1 MQGFSARGVFFALH
15 NRSKPLSTTASSAT
29 PREPLRIALAGLGT
43 VGVGVIRV
51 LATNRELIAARAGRP
66 IEVVAVSAR
75 ERGKDRGVDISAYA
89 WEDDMTAL
97 AARDDVDVVVE
108 LVGGA
113 DGPALAL
120 SRAALGNDMGLVTAN
135 KAMIA
140 HHGLAL
146 AELAEAKG
154 APLRFEAA
162 VAGGIP
168 VVKGLREGI
177 SANALIRVYGILNGT
192 CNYILSEMEA
202 TGADFAETLAEA
214 QRLGYAE
221 SDPTFDIEGI
231 DAAHKL
237 AILAAIGFGTRVDF
251 GAVQTSGIVQVRAA
265 DIAQADALGFV
276 IRLIAEADV
285 QEEDG
290 TPRLLQR
297 VRPCLVA
304 KGHPLASV
312 DGPTN
317 AVVAEGNFSGRLLF
331 QGAGA
336 GDGPTAS
343 AVVADLIDI
352 ARAWENWGEV
362 GAPFSMPVSQL
373 VALEPAEPGHRME
386 RTYLRFTVNDRP
398 GVLAEI
404 TAAMRDAD
412 VSIESL
418 IQQGR
423 ARAGGETLVAM
434 VTHEGPEA
442 NVRRALDLLEGSDN
456 LTGEPLVLPILPN

>member
-1 MQGFSARGVFFALH
+1 MSD
-15 NRSKPLSTTASSAT
+15 ASSL
-29 PREPLRIALAGLGT
+29 PPLRIAIAGLGT
-43 VGVGVIRV
+43 VGAGVIR
-51 LATNRELIAARAGRP
+51 LLDTNRDLIAARAGRG
-66 IEVVAVSAR
+66 IEVTAVSAR
-75 ERGKDRGVDISAYA
+75 DRTKDRGVNHERFS

-97 AARDDVDVVVE
+97 AARDDVDVVLE
-108 LVGGA
+108 LVGGS

-120 SRAALGNDMGLVTAN
+120 SRAALGAGKGLVTAN

-146 AELAEAKG
+146 AEQAEKED
-154 APLRFEAA
+154 APLKFEAA

-168 VVKGLREGI
+168 VVKGLREGT
-177 SANALIRVYGILNGT
+177 SANALTKVYGILNGT

-202 TGADFAETLAEA
+202 TGADFAETLEDA

-221 SDPTFDIEGI
+221 ADPSFDIEGI

-237 AILAAIGFGTRVDF
+237 SILATIGFGTRLDF
-251 GAVQTSGIVQVRAA
+251 ANVRTTGIVAVRAA
-265 DIAQADALGFV
+265 DIAQAGTLGFV

-285 QEEDG
+285 AEG
-290 TPRLLQR
+290 TLLQR

-304 KGHPLASV
+304 KDHPLAPV

-343 AVVADLIDI
+343 AVVADCIDI
-352 ARAWENWGEV
+352 AREEV
-362 GAPFSMPVSQL
+362 GAPFSMPVAQL
-373 VALEPAEPGHRME
+373 APLDPAQPGDRLE
-386 RTYLRFTVNDRP
+386 RTYLRFTVKDRP

-423 ARAGGETLVAM
+423 GGVDSEVLVAM
-434 VTHEGPEA
+434 VTHEGPERGIA
-442 NVRRALDLLEGSDN
+442 KALELLDGSDS
-456 LTGEPLVLPILPN
+456 LTAAPLVLPILPN

>member
-1 MQGFSARGVFFALH
+1 MRVLIALQHRSASLVDT
-15 NRSKPLSTTASSAT
+15 S
-29 PREPLRIALAGLGT
+29 PLRIAIAGLGT
-43 VGVGVIRV
+43 VGVGVMR
-51 LATNRELIAARAGRP
+51 LLETNRDLIAARAGRS

-75 ERGKDRGVDISAYA
+75 ERSKDRGVDISSLA

-97 AARDDVDVVVE
+97 GGREDVDVVLE
-108 LVGGA
+108 LVGGS

-120 SRAALGNDMGLVTAN
+120 SRAALKGGKGLVTAN

-140 HHGLAL
+140 HHGLEL
-146 AELAEAKG
+146 AELAEAQG
-154 APLRFEAA
+154 TPLKFEAA

-168 VVKGLREGI
+168 VVKGLREGT
-177 SANALIRVYGILNGT
+177 SANALTKVYGILNGT
-192 CNYILSEMEA
+192 CNYILTEMEQ
-202 TGADFAETLAEA
+202 TGADFGETLAEA

-221 SDPTFDIEGI
+221 ADPTFDIEGI

-251 GAVQTSGIVQVRAA
+251 AAVNTLGIVQVRAA

-285 QEEDG
+285 ADG
-290 TPRLLQR
+290 KLLQR

-304 KGHPLASV
+304 KDHPLAPV

-352 ARAWENWGEV
+352 ARSEV
-362 GAPFSMPVSQL
+362 GAPFSMPVAQL
-373 VALEPAEPGHRME
+373 AALEPAEPGDRTE

-418 IQQGR
+418 IQKGR
-423 ARAGGETLVAM
+423 MRDGGEVLVAM

-442 NVRRALDLLEGSDN
+442 NIARALELLEGSDS
-456 LTGEPLVLPILPN
+456 LTGAPLVLPILPN

>member
-1 MQGFSARGVFFALH
+1 MIDT
-15 NRSKPLSTTASSAT
+15 PSS
-29 PREPLRIALAGLGT
+29 PLRIAIAGLGT
-43 VGVGVIRV
+43 VGAGVIR
-51 LATNRELIAARAGRP
+51 LLGTNRDLIAARAGRG

-75 ERGKDRGVDISAYA
+75 DRTKDRGVDISSYA

-97 AARDDVDVVVE
+97 ANRDDVDVVVE
-108 LVGGA
+108 LVGGS
-113 DGPALAL
+113 DGPALAC
-120 SRAALGNDMGLVTAN
+120 SRAALVAGKGLVTAN

-146 AELAEAKG
+146 AEQAEA
-154 APLRFEAA
+154 ARTPLKFEAA

-168 VVKGLREGI
+168 VVKGLREGT
-177 SANALIRVYGILNGT
+177 SANALTTIYGILNGT

-221 SDPTFDIEGI
+221 ADPTFDIEGI

-237 AILAAIGFGTRVDF
+237 AILAAIGFGARIDF
-251 GAVQTSGIVQVRAA
+251 DAVRTTGIVQVRAA

-276 IRLIAEADV
+276 IRLIAQVDVETGADGK
-285 QEEDG
+285 EH
-290 TPRLLQR
+290 LLQR

-304 KGHPLASV
+304 KDHPLAPV

-352 ARAWENWGEV
+352 ARGEV
-362 GAPFSMPVSQL
+362 GAPFSMPVGQL
-373 VALEPAEPGHRME
+373 AAMPPAEPGHRME
-386 RTYLRFTVNDRP
+386 RTYLRFTVRDRP

-418 IQQGR
+418 IQPGR
-423 ARAGGETLVAM
+423 AREGGEVLVAM
-434 VTHEGPEA
+434 VTHEGPEGNIA
-442 NVRRALDLLEGSDN
+442 KALKLLEGSES
-456 LTGEPLVLPILPN
+456 LTAPPLVLPILPS

>member
-1 MQGFSARGVFFALH
+1 MA
-15 NRSKPLSTTASSAT
+15 NTTQ
-29 PREPLRIALAGLGT
+29 PPLRIAIAGLGT
-43 VGVGVIRV
+43 VGVGVIRL
-51 LATNRELIAARAGRP
+51 LAANGDLIAARAGRA
-66 IEVVAVSAR
+66 IKVVAVSAR
-75 ERGKDRGVDISAYA
+75 ERHKNRGVDIASYA

-97 AARDDVDVVVE
+97 GRRDDVDVVIE
-108 LVGGA
+108 LVGGS

-120 SRAALGNDMGLVTAN
+120 SRAALNGGKGLVTAN

-140 HHGLAL
+140 HHGM
-146 AELAEAKG
+146 ELAQQAEANG
-154 APLRFEAA
+154 ASLQFEAA

-168 VVKGLREGI
+168 VVKGLREGT
-177 SANALIRVYGILNGT
+177 SANALTKVYGILNGT

-202 TGADFAETLAEA
+202 TGADFSETLSAA
-214 QRLGYAE
+214 QKLGYAE

-231 DAAHKL
+231 DAAHKI
-237 AILAAIGFGTRVDF
+237 AILAAIGFGAKVDF
-251 GAVQTSGIVQVRAA
+251 ASVRTTGIVQVRAA

-285 QEEDG
+285 QEESDG
-290 TPRLLQR
+290 PKLLQR
-297 VRPCLVA
+297 VRPCLVG
-304 KGHPLASV
+304 KDHPLASV

-352 ARAWENWGEV
+352 ARSCENQDESV
-362 GAPFSMPVSQL
+362 APFSIPVAQL
-373 VALEPAEPGHRME
+373 APLAPAEPGHRME

-423 ARAGGETLVAM
+423 GGDGDAVLVAM

-442 NVRRALDLLEGSDN
+442 NVRRALELLEGSDS
-456 LTGEPLVLPILPN
+456 LTGKPLVLPILPN

>member
-1 MQGFSARGVFFALH
+1 MSQSPT
-15 NRSKPLSTTASSAT
+15 NQPSS
-29 PREPLRIALAGLGT
+29 PPLRLAIAGLGT
-43 VGVGVIRV
+43 VGVGVIR
-51 LATNRELIAARAGRP
+51 LIDTNRDLIAARAGRA
-66 IEVVAVSAR
+66 IEVSAVSAR
-75 ERGKDRGVDISAYA
+75 DRTKPRGVDLARFQ

-97 AARDDVDVVVE
+97 AAREDVDVVLE
-108 LVGGA
+108 LVGGS

-120 SRAALGNDMGLVTAN
+120 SRAALKAGKGVVTAN

-140 HHGLAL
+140 HHGL
-146 AELAEAKG
+146 ELAETAEANS
-154 APLRFEAA
+154 APLKFEAA

-177 SANALIRVYGILNGT
+177 SANALTKVYGILNGT

-202 TGADFAETLAEA
+202 TGADFADVLAEA
-214 QRLGYAE
+214 QKLGYAE
-221 SDPTFDIEGI
+221 ADPTFDIEGI

-237 AILAAIGFGTRVDF
+237 AILAAIGFGARLDF
-251 GAVQTSGIVQVRAA
+251 GAVRVTGITGVRAA

-285 QEEDG
+285 HRQDG
-290 TPRLLQR
+290 ADRLLQR

-304 KGHPLASV
+304 KDHPLAPV

-343 AVVADLIDI
+343 AVVADVIDI
-352 ARAWENWGEV
+352 ARASQGGGV
-362 GAPFSMPVSQL
+362 GSPFSMPVGQL
-373 VALEPAEPGHRME
+373 SPLEPAEPGDLSQRS
-386 RTYLRFTVNDRP
+386 YLRFTVRDRP

-404 TAAMRDAD
+404 TAAMRDAG

-423 ARAGGETLVAM
+423 ERDGGEVMVAM
-434 VTHEGPEA
+434 VTHEGPERC
-442 NVRRALDLLEGSDN
+442 VSQALALLEGSES
-456 LTGEPLVLPILPN
+456 LTADPLVLPILEA